1 MMFALGVVVFAL
13 GIAISIALHEAGH
26 MWTAQKLGMK
36 VRRYYIGF
44 GPRVF
49 AFRRGET
56 EYGLKAVPAGGF
68 CDIAGMTALDELA
81 PDEVDRAMYKQKT
94 WKRLVVMSGGIAMN
108 FLLGIVLVYGLAASA
123 GLPNTDNRAVVGTVG
138 CAAPTQDGPPDYTPA
153 DCSGPG
159 PAEQAGIAP
168 GDVIVAV
175 DGQPVETFDDL
186 VRATQPLSG
195 TVPFTVERGD
205 ETLTVPVT
213 VQQVQRWVYESE
225 SPDAEPVSRT
235 VGAIGV
241 GGEPGII
248 EYTPLSAIPAT
259 LDFTGYLAART
270 AEALVSLP
278 SKVADLWTAV
288 TGGEACGRHPGQR
301 RRSQRHRWPVRRAR
315 HLGIV
320 RAVARTAEL
329 LPRCVQ
335 PPPAAAARRRA
346 HGRRDLREGPQ
357 LAARPARA
365 ARRPARGLHETVAA
379 DLRGGGHR
387 WGIHGAHTHS
397 RHRQPHQA
405 VLICA
410 GRLAE

>member
-1 MMFALGVVVFAL
+1 MMFVLGVVVFAL
-13 GIAISIALHEAGH
+13 GIAVSIALHEAGH

-81 PDEVDRAMYKQKT
+81 PDEVERAMYKQKT

-108 FLLGIVLVYGLAASA
+108 FLLGIVLIYGLAASA

-159 PAEQAGIAP
+159 PAEQAGIEP

-175 DGQPVETFDDL
+175 DGQSVETFGDL

-225 SPDAEPVSRT
+225 SLDAEPVSRT

-259 LDFTGYLAART
+259 FDFTGYLAVRT

-288 TGGEACGRHPGQR
+288 TGGE
-301 RRSQRHRWPVRRAR
+301 
-315 HLGIV
+315 
-320 RAVARTAEL
+320 RAVDTPVSVVGASVIGGQFAERGIWESFVLLLAQLNFFLGAFNL
-329 LPRCVQ
+329 LPLLPLDGGHMAV
-335 PPPAAAARRRA
+335 AIYEKARNW
-346 HGRRDLREGPQ
+346 L
-357 LAARPARA
+357 
-365 ARRPARGLHETVAA
+365 RGLRGLPVGPPVDYMKLLPLTYVAVVIGGAYMVLTLTA
-379 DLRGGGHR
+379 DIVNPIKLF
-387 WGIHGAHTHS
+387 
-397 RHRQPHQA
+397 
-405 VLICA
+405 
-410 GRLAE
+410 

>member
-81 PDEVDRAMYKQKT
+81 PDEVERAMYKQKT

-108 FLLGIVLVYGLAASA
+108 FLLGIVLIYGLAASA

-159 PAEQAGIAP
+159 PAEQAGIEP

-175 DGQPVETFDDL
+175 DGQSVETFGDL
-186 VRATQPLSG
+186 VRATQPLAG
-195 TVPFTVERGD
+195 TVPFTVERGE

-259 LDFTGYLAART
+259 FDFTGYLAVRT

-288 TGGEACGRHPGQR
+288 TGGE
-301 RRSQRHRWPVRRAR
+301 
-315 HLGIV
+315 
-320 RAVARTAEL
+320 RAVDTPVSVVGASVIGGQFAERGIWESFVLLLAQLNFFLGAFNL
-329 LPRCVQ
+329 LPLLPLDGGHMAV
-335 PPPAAAARRRA
+335 AIYEKARNW
-346 HGRRDLREGPQ
+346 L
-357 LAARPARA
+357 
-365 ARRPARGLHETVAA
+365 RGLRGLPVGPPVDYMKLLPLTYVAVVIGGAYMVLTLTA
-379 DLRGGGHR
+379 DIVNPIKLF
-387 WGIHGAHTHS
+387 
-397 RHRQPHQA
+397 
-405 VLICA
+405 
-410 GRLAE
+410 